1 MVSAALMRQASTVL
15 MPQLS
20 AVQVAPRC
28 RALRPVPSAPAVPQ
42 EKPPLV

>member
-1 MVSAALMRQASTVL
+1 

-28 RALRPVPSAPAVPQ
+28 LALRPVPSAPAVPQ